1 MHMKKEQPAAGPLCL
16 CDGYDPAQFDR
27 HAGAVVQPQQQ
38 PAAWTKPPA
47 TIFMSVVCSHWASRT
62 LTRLPTRCSTS
73 VGCRQLGAPRLGF
86 GVQLGAAHLVPLISR
101 RRARLR
107 SPLNRGRGADNH
119 AGEVV
124 SAEIPYEY
132 RLALFVGLQRAA
144 TAERYA
150 CAVVF
155 AAGRAAYR
163 LAEEAKR
170 AGLYEKIRN
179 WPV

>member
-1 MHMKKEQPAAGPLCL
+1 M
-16 CDGYDPAQFDR
+16 
-27 HAGAVVQPQQQ
+27 
-38 PAAWTKPPA
+38 
-47 TIFMSVVCSHWASRT
+47 
-62 LTRLPTRCSTS
+62 
-73 VGCRQLGAPRLGF
+73 GCRQLGAPRLGF
-86 GVQLGAAHLVPLISR
+86 GKQLGAAHLVPLIR

-107 SPLNRGRGADNH
+107 SPLNRGHGADNH

-163 LAEEAKR
+163 LAEEARR
-170 AGLYEKIRN
+170 AGLYEKIRS
-179 WPV
+179 